1 MVTVEGRERGEV
13 IVVLV
18 ASIEEMESSGV
29 GMGEVGGEGTM
40 LGSRREEEG
49 GGETAGEG
57 GWVAVSSAT
66 RGRRF

>member
-1 MVTVEGRERGEV
+1 ML
-13 IVVLV
+13 VV
-18 ASIEEMESSGV
+18 SIEEMESSSV
-29 GMGEVGGEGTM
+29 GTGEVGGEGTM

-57 GWVAVSSAT
+57 GSVAVSSAT